1 MEGKLERR
9 DIIKD
14 YSDYGFQTYAPR
26 SQIGQIPGANAN
38 RNVVKSHFLRTYEG
52 LLLSTDGVFLMIIQ
66 DTVEFI
72 VNDFLVILFEKYL
85 LNANNIFILMSF
97 FVQYILI
104 FFILF
109 LNILSIKINDPILL
123 LKSDQGVY

>member
-66 DTVEFI
+66 DTVKFI
-72 VNDFLVILFEKYL
+72 VNDFFHFEFH
-85 LNANNIFILMSF
+85 FI
-97 FVQYILI
+97 
-104 FFILF
+104 
-109 LNILSIKINDPILL
+109 
-123 LKSDQGVY
+123 

>member
-26 SQIGQIPGANAN
+26 SRIGQIPDRNSN

-52 LLLSTDGVFLMIIQ
+52 LLLFTEVVFLMNIQ
-66 DTVEFI
+66 DTVKFI
-72 VNDFLVILFEKYL
+72 LDDFL
-85 LNANNIFILMSF
+85 
-97 FVQYILI
+97 
-104 FFILF
+104 FILF
-109 LNILSIKINDPILL
+109 
-123 LKSDQGVY
+123 